1 MPLIFR
7 LEAKCGTGPYYDA
20 QSTGHDHR
28 DNLCHFM
35 WDGIDRPNHVT
46 PLCDETLAYDWCL
59 LRERGKEF
67 RRQYYFGFSDLKQF
81 REWFTT
87 DDCVKIKQFEDDVF
101 EYRISVYQMDEKDRI
116 LGDSQVIFLRDNAVL
131 VGRIDPYDLE
141 DSSNDMKLINDNI
154 RWYKNNEQR

>member
-7 LEAKCGTGPYYDA
+7 LEAKCGTGPFRPI
-20 QSTGHDHR
+20 R
-28 DNLCHFM
+28 DNKRLSRFLWHGNYRDCHVCPM
-35 WDGIDRPNHVT
+35 D
-46 PLCDETLAYDWCL
+46 DETLAYDWCI
-59 LRERGKEF
+59 LREQGREI
-67 RRQYYFGFSDLKQF
+67 RNQYYFGFSDLKQF

-154 RWYKNNEQR
+154 RWYKNHE